1 MNSSITGIAGSA
13 TSRDAGTKTVA
24 RLPVRAG

>member
-1 MNSSITGIAGSA
+1 MNSPITGNAGNA
-13 TSRDAGTKTVA
+13 MTRDAGTKTVA